1 MGTMGLC
8 RKDIKI
14 RLEVISTHRTASI
27 DIVQLER
34 RVGGGAFK
42 RRVKI
47 NCNPSLSP
55 SSFSGRP
62 VLTATYS
69 QSLSS
74 HLTLSA
80 NDDNAIFVL
89 CLLAFSPSSCKG
101 VLARRGGLA
110 IIALTSRIKSSS
122 LLFPASHK
130 KQLLQTLEHDR
141 CNCTQGCTSANK
153 HVGGSAVTCQAFVKT
168 CLCMQV

>member
-1 MGTMGLC
+1 MGSC
-8 RKDIKI
+8 RKDITKSGL
-14 RLEVISTHRTASI
+14 RSSPHT
-27 DIVQLER
+27 ER
-34 RVGGGAFK
+34 HQWTSCNWKGVLVGALSK
-42 RRVKI
+42 RRIKI
-47 NCNPSLSP
+47 DCKPSLSP

-62 VLTATYS
+62 VLTATCS

-80 NDDNAIFVL
+80 DDDNAIFVL
-89 CLLAFSPSSCKG
+89 CHLPFWPSSCRV

-110 IIALTSRIKSSS
+110 IIALTSRIKPSSS
-122 LLFPASHK
+122 LFPAPHK